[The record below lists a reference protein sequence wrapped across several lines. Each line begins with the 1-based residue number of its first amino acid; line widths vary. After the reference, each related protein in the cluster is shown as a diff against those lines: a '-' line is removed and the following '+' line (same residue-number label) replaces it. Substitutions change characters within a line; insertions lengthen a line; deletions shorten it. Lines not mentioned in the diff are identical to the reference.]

1 MNQQELIRSVSEV
14 AEVPKKDVEHILKT
28 LGEVVAANAS
38 DEEITLPG
46 IGKFKPK
53 LRQARAGRN
62 PATGEDITIPAR
74 VTVAFKPAKSLS
86 DALNPN

>member
-1 MNQQELIRSVSEV
+1 MNQQELIRTVSEV
-14 AEVPKKDVEHILKT
+14 AEVPKKDVERILKT

-53 LRQARAGRN
+53 TRAARTGRN
-62 PATGEDITIPAR
+62 PATGEELHIPAK
-74 VTVAFKPAKSLS
+74 VTLGFKPAKSLS
-86 DALNPN
+86 DALNA